1 MNTSWKNKVNGI
13 KSAHNTKWCL
23 IGCAIGDF
31 GTIAYFQMVDH
42 SFSTLFVMSLAVI
55 NGLLTSILFE
65 TVILVRAGF
74 NIGNA
79 IKTAFSMSFISMV
92 AMELAMNIT
101 DYLLTGGAVLTWWVV
116 PLALSAGFLTA
127 WPYNYWRL
135 QADGEECC
143 LSKVPA

>member
-1 MNTSWKNKVNGI
+1 MI
-13 KSAHNTKWCL
+13 
-23 IGCAIGDF
+23 
-31 GTIAYFQMVDH
+31 DH

-79 IKTAFSMSFISMV
+79 AKTALSMSFISIV
-92 AMELAMNIT
+92 AMEIAMNIT
-101 DYLLTGGAVLTWWVV
+101 DYLLTGGAVLTWWVI
-116 PLALSAGFLTA
+116 PFALFAGFLAA

-135 QADGEECC
+135 QAHGEECC
-143 LSKVPA
+143 LNKLPA